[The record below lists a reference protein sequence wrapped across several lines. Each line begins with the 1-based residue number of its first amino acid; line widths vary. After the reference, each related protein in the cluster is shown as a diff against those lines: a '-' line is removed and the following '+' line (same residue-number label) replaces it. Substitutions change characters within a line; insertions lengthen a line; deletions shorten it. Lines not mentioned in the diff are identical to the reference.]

1 MTKVFASALALV
13 AFAAMA
19 APALSAPAQRFPLPD
34 LSIVSPNACTGNL
47 TTVML
52 SDRVIVIHEDVDPT
66 GRHHL
71 AVTITGDV
79 ATADGFSG
87 RFTTT
92 FGDNVSGPVI
102 VGEFRGFLALTNS
115 TFTLQNGS
123 GALLLLHAVSH
134 VTIPAGS
141 TGELKGEV
149 DIVSVACLGNPN

>member
-13 AFAAMA
+13 VFAAMA
-19 APALSAPAQRFPLPD
+19 APALSAPAERFPLPD
-34 LSIVSPNACTGNL
+34 LSLVSPNACTGNL
-47 TTVML
+47 ITVTL

-149 DIVSVACLGNPN
+149 DIVSVECLGNPN

>member
-1 MTKVFASALALV
+1 MRTFLAAVLGLLSL
-13 AFAAMA
+13 AAAA
-19 APALSAPAQRFPLPD
+19 APSSAAPAQRFLLPD
-34 LSIVSPNACTGNL
+34 LSLVSPNVCTGNL
-47 TTVML
+47 TTVTL
-52 SDRVIVIHEDVDPT
+52 SDRVLMIHEDVDPT

-71 AVTITGDV
+71 AVTITGDI
-79 ATADGFSG
+79 ATADAFSG

-115 TFTLQNGS
+115 IFTLHNGD
-123 GALLLLHAVSH
+123 GALVLLHGVSH

-149 DIVSVACLGNPN
+149 EIFRAECLGKPS

>member
-13 AFAAMA
+13 VFAAMA

-34 LSIVSPNACTGNL
+34 LSLVSPNACTGNL
-47 TTVML
+47 TTVTL
-52 SDRVIVIHEDVDPT
+52 SNRVIVIHEDVDPT

-149 DIVSVACLGNPN
+149 DIVSVECLGNPN

>member
-13 AFAAMA
+13 VFGAIA

-34 LSIVSPNACTGNL
+34 LSLESPNACTGNL
-47 TTVML
+47 TTVTL
-52 SDRVIVIHEDVDPT
+52 SNRVLLIHEDVDPT

-71 AVTITGDV
+71 AVTITGDI
-79 ATADGFSG
+79 ATADGFAG

-123 GALLLLHAVSH
+123 GALLLIHAVSH
-134 VTIPAGS
+134 VTIPAGP
-141 TGELKGEV
+141 TGELTGEV
-149 DIVSVACLGNPN
+149 DIFRVECLGNPN

>member
-13 AFAAMA
+13 VFAAMT
-19 APALSAPAQRFPLPD
+19 APALSAPAERFPLPD
-34 LSIVSPNACTGNL
+34 LSLVSPNACTGNL
-47 TTVML
+47 ITVTL

-149 DIVSVACLGNPN
+149 DIVSVECLGNPN

>member
-13 AFAAMA
+13 VFAAMA

-34 LSIVSPNACTGNL
+34 LSLVSPNACTGDL
-47 TTVML
+47 TTVAL
-52 SDRVIVIHEDVDPT
+52 SNRVIVIHEDVDPT

-87 RFTTT
+87 RFNTT

-141 TGELKGEV
+141 TGELKGQV